1 MVDNNNFKEPY
12 VWRTTLYEIMNR
24 DVIVHLLGKLKVFVV
39 HEVFDTT
46 SIRGEGWQEKRD
58 TNLLSMDFGTGLILN
73 VIQKVESLDS
83 IQNYVRLVENEV
95 IDVRVNFLV
104 LDGRL
109 VVVLVVIYVIND
121 YPH

>member
-1 MVDNNNFKEPY
+1 
-12 VWRTTLYEIMNR
+12 
-24 DVIVHLLGKLKVFVV
+24 
-39 HEVFDTT
+39 
-46 SIRGEGWQEKRD
+46 
-58 TNLLSMDFGTGLILN
+58 MDFGTGLILN